1 MQLVN
6 SLNFLF
12 LSEFGDTHYSIEK
25 SGHHAGLLSEN
36 SRKAMNESFV
46 LTVNI
51 EILNKDLFE
60 AAAGND
66 GCPYARSALNHSAKF
81 VISEFYAGKY
91 DYVVLDHLPI
101 FIVDAFAK
109 SLWDKYEIKS
119 AVSGLIGSGTVLM
132 GYYPHRRIL
141 I

>member
-1 MQLVN
+1 MQLIN
-6 SLNFLF
+6 TLNFLF

-25 SGHHAGLLSEN
+25 SGHRAGLLSEAN
-36 SRKAMNESFV
+36 RKAMNESFV
-46 LTVNI
+46 LTVNP
-51 EILNKDLFE
+51 EILTQDLFE
-60 AAAGND
+60 AAAGKD
-66 GCPYARSALNHSAKF
+66 HCPYARSALNYAAKY
-81 VISEFYAGKY
+81 VISEFYQGKY

-119 AVSGLIGSGTVLM
+119 AVSGLIGSGNILM
-132 GYYPHRRIL
+132 SYYPHRRIL